1 MMYHES
7 TKLGVRTISDILGEM
22 NILYIYLKK
31 KALNELFL
39 LPKVLSSMSVQFFI
53 NYLNPF
59 TKSDQTM
66 LMFCFGSPVK
76 LVKCHL
82 CLSGSTK
89 GKLQSYMF

>member
-22 NILYIYLKK
+22 DILYIYIYIYIYIKK
-31 KALNELFL
+31 KALNKLFL
-39 LPKVLSSMSVQFFI
+39 LPKVLSSMSAQFFI

-82 CLSGSTK
+82 CLSGSHP
-89 GKLQSYMF
+89 